1 MFQTRIDK
9 ILKGEFKKEMY
20 PPSQFESSELM
31 APLIKKFGK
40 KDVDQLKTEIFR
52 IERRIKLLCYDF
64 PKIKNDNI
72 DYLRKFVLFLKII
85 NKIIEKSFNTLDFSF
100 SWEEIISSLLHLEND
115 PNLMITSMI
124 RELKRRKSYSARMLN
139 KKENYLSNNDLY
151 SSENNYRQKK
161 IFEFFT

>member
-9 ILKGEFKKEMY
+9 ILIGEFKKEMY
-20 PPSQFESSELM
+20 PPSQFESSKIL

-40 KDVDQLKTEIFR
+40 KDAEQLKKEIIR
-52 IERRIKLLCYDF
+52 IERRLKLMCYDF
-64 PKIKNDNI
+64 PKIEI
-72 DYLRKFVLFLKII
+72 DDIEYLRKFNLILKII

-124 RELKRRKSYSARMLN
+124 RELKRRKSYKAHILN
-139 KKENYLSNNDLY
+139 KKENHLVRNNLYLG
-151 SSENNYRQKK
+151 ENNYKQKK
-161 IFEFFT
+161 IIEFFT

>member
-9 ILKGEFKKEMY
+9 ILRGEFKKEMY
-20 PPSQFESSELM
+20 PPSQFESTNIL

-40 KDVDQLKTEIFR
+40 KDAEQLKKEIIR
-52 IERRIKLLCYDF
+52 IERRLKLMCYDF
-64 PKIKNDNI
+64 PKIEI
-72 DYLRKFVLFLKII
+72 DDIEYLRKFTLFLKII
-85 NKIIEKSFNTLDFSF
+85 NKIIEKSYNTLDFSF
-100 SWEEIISSLLHLEND
+100 SWEEIISNLLHLEND

-124 RELKRRKSYSARMLN
+124 RELKRRKSFRARMLN
-139 KKENYLSNNDLY
+139 KKENYFSNNDLY

>member
-161 IFEFFT
+161 IFEFF